1 LSEIF
6 RKLGFTK
13 RDIVLILFLLS
24 AFAAGLIIKYAGWNN
39 KKDFD
44 YSSSDRSFEQY
55 LNSSYTQFDLSQ
67 TKQERLKLLNRINDS
82 LTAENEITNNE
93 TPISLPVG
101 KKLNINLAYPADL
114 ELLPGVGKVTAERII
129 EYRERKSGF
138 KNIEDLM
145 NVKGIGQ
152 KKFDRIKGYITV
164 ADDDGK

>member
-1 LSEIF
+1 LSELF
-6 RKLGFTK
+6 RKLGFAK
-13 RDIVLILFLLS
+13 RDVVLILFLLS
-24 AFAAGLIIKYAGWNN
+24 AFTAGLIIKYAGWSN
-39 KKDFD
+39 KKEFD

-55 LNSSYTQFDLSQ
+55 LNNTYKEFELSQ

-82 LTAENEITNNE
+82 LNAENDRTNVEN
-93 TPISLPVG
+93 PISLPEG

-129 EYRERKSGF
+129 EYRERNNGF
-138 KNIEDLM
+138 RNIEDLM